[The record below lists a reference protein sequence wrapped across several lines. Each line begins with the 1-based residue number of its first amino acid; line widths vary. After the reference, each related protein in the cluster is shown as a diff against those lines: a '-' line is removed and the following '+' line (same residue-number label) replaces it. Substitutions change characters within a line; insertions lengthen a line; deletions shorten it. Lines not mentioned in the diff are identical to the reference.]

1 MTYWVPKLVKYT
13 EKVWTAEVA
22 NYETNAAKSQEN
34 KVGMKGTKSITSLP
48 PFWIYFY
55 IYFHSAFLKKSR

>member
-48 PFWIYFY
+48 PFLDL
-55 IYFHSAFLKKSR
+55 FLYLLPFRNLHF